1 MTRGIDKVAANALRH
16 FEKVLHPQAVRIFTP
31 FTQPVPID
39 SCKVT
44 PALKRFLV
52 AYEPKVEANGLFP
65 HQANFLKAYC
75 KDGDQ
80 NFIITTATGSGK
92 SLCFLAWVFDQ
103 LAKDK
108 DATALLCF
116 PTQALMWGQ
125 AERLV
130 RLSEPKSLAY
140 PCGQPTPYGG
150 TVKVGRDAVGWT
162 IWHGKGMG
170 ATFDRV
176 MHEHENGSSF
186 ASARIRIAT
195 LDKAHWSLFASR
207 ESKNFV
213 ARLQCL
219 VIDEA
224 HTYDGVFGANVH
236 YFLKRVYLAREILG
250 QQRPGLF
257 LASATLSSARQFAAT
272 LLSVDGDAE
281 ITHIEDSTKQRL
293 DLIPTADVPK
303 ALADPPD
310 DGLLRIVLLLND
322 QAGDVSLVPFMG
334 NEKEIGTDVNAIY
347 FSQSKYMSKRL
358 KMDLESK
365 RHSRSHVI
373 YDADLPPKDRREME
387 RRLNDPAVHGTTVLA
402 TSALELGVDIEG
414 LDVCFM
420 DQIPPRRA
428 DLLQRIGR
436 VGRRQDRP
444 GLVLLRVGAEP
455 HDQAIL
461 EDPLAAFRL
470 DLSRPMPIP
479 VHLEMLKWRHMLAAF
494 SEWIRSIKYRDFTWD
509 QFNGALENHFGE
521 APTYQDL
528 KSLFEERYSAL
539 VDMGESQWVHKGFRA
554 SASQGKIPLLEGD
567 REVARIEDIALFRDA
582 HPEAVFLGHDLNRY
596 RVVGYDEDW
605 KKAVW
610 EHPDSDTLLWKWL
623 RAVKAVKVRRENKR
637 VTTRGSWEEGF
648 TLYEVRPLDDSRDR
662 PKKGRFEFG
671 IWDYSRKWQGY
682 TEIDL
687 ETQGKR
693 KVSLAE
699 VSERFKKALQRGER
713 FPYLH
718 EFSYRTF
725 GWEWD
730 FGALPLGKMDVR
742 AQEALGEL
750 AGSILEHFVADAV
763 QSRVDDLGVKLDLP
777 GHCLQVLD
785 ATPGGN
791 GLSEALLTEDRMDA
805 AFQTCTRTLGKFS
818 GKGGKARFEA
828 YVLAL
833 CHQAAGHS
841 AEEVLNVVRELHLR
855 WAR

>member
-1 MTRGIDKVAANALRH
+1 MTRPIEKVAANALRH

-31 FTQPVPID
+31 FNHPVPID

-44 PALKRFLV
+44 PALKQFLV
-52 AYEPKVEANGLFP
+52 AYEPRVKSNGLFP
-65 HQANFLKAYC
+65 HQADFLKAYC
-75 KDGDQ
+75 KDGDGRQ

-92 SLCFLAWVFDQ
+92 SLCFWAWVFDQ
-103 LAKDK
+103 LTKDK
-108 DATALLCF
+108 RATALLCF
-116 PTQALMWGQ
+116 PTQALMWAQ

-130 RLSEPKSLAY
+130 RLSEPTSLAH
-140 PCGQPTPYGG
+140 PCGEQTPYGG
-150 TVKVGRDAVGWT
+150 TVEVGRDAVGWT
-162 IWHGKGMG
+162 IWHGKGMAG
-170 ATFDRV
+170 SIDKA
-176 MHEHENGSSF
+176 MHEHEKSSSF

-207 ESKNFV
+207 ENKDFV

-250 QQRPGLF
+250 KRRPGLF
-257 LASATLSSARQFAAT
+257 LASATLSCARQFAAT
-272 LLSVDGDAE
+272 MLSVDGDTE

-293 DLIPTADVPK
+293 DLIPMADVPK
-303 ALADPPD
+303 ALANPPS

-322 QAGDVSLVPFMG
+322 QAGEVSLLPFMG

-347 FSQSKYMSKRL
+347 FSQNKYLSKRL
-358 KMDLESK
+358 KMDLEAKPHK
-365 RHSRSHVI
+365 RLHVI
-373 YDADLPPKDRREME
+373 YDADLPPKDRRERE
-387 RRLNDPAVHGTTVLA
+387 RQLNDPAVHGTTVLA

-420 DQIPPRRA
+420 DHIPPRRA

-494 SEWIRSIKYRDFTWD
+494 KEWMSSLKFRDYSWD
-509 QFNGALENHFGE
+509 DFNQALERHFGE
-521 APTYQDL
+521 APTYQEL
-528 KSLFEERYSAL
+528 NSLFEDRYSAL
-539 VDMGESQWVHKGFRA
+539 VDMGDKQWVHKGFRA
-554 SASQGKIPLLEGD
+554 GASQGKIPLMEGD

-596 RVVGYDEDW
+596 RVVGYDEGW
-605 KKAVW
+605 KKAIW

-623 RAVKAVKVRRENKR
+623 RAVETVQVRRESKR
-637 VTTRGSWEEGF
+637 VTTRGSWKEGF
-648 TLYEVRPLDDSRDR
+648 GLYEVRPLDGSRDR

-671 IWDYSRKWQGY
+671 IWDYSREWQGY

-687 ETQGKR
+687 ETQQKR
-693 KVSLAE
+693 KVSLAD
-699 VSERFKKALQRGER
+699 VTHRFKQALQRGEH

-718 EFSYRTF
+718 TFSYRTL

-730 FGALPLGKMDVR
+730 FGKMNGREPESLG
-742 AQEALGEL
+742 QL
-750 AGSILEHFVADAV
+750 AGSILEHFLADAV
-763 QSRVDDLGVKLDLP
+763 QSRADDLIVKLDLP
-777 GHCLQVLD
+777 GHRLQVLD

-791 GLSEALLTEDRMDA
+791 GLSEALLTEGRMDA
-805 AFQTCTRTLGKFS
+805 AFQTCARTLNKFS

-841 AEEVLNVVRELHLR
+841 AEEVMNVVRELHLR
-855 WAR
+855 WAG

>member
-1 MTRGIDKVAANALRH
+1 MTQGIEKVAANALRH
-16 FEKVLHPQAVRIFTP
+16 FKKVLHPQAVRIFTP
-31 FTQPVPID
+31 FTHPVPID

-65 HQANFLKAYC
+65 HQADFLKAYC
-75 KDGDQ
+75 KENDQ

-176 MHEHENGSSF
+176 MDEQEKSSSF
-186 ASARIRIAT
+186 NFARIRIAT
-195 LDKAHWSLFASR
+195 LDKAHWSLFRSR
-207 ESKNFV
+207 ENKAFV
-213 ARLQCL
+213 ARLRCL
-219 VIDEA
+219 LLDEA

-236 YFLKRVYLAREILG
+236 YFLKRVYLASEILG
-250 QQRPGLF
+250 KRRPGLF

-272 LLSVDGDAE
+272 LLSVDADSE
-281 ITHIEDSTKQRL
+281 IRHIEDSTKQRL

-303 ALADPPD
+303 SLANSPS

-322 QAGDVSLVPFMG
+322 LVGDVSLQPFMG

-347 FSQSKYMSKRL
+347 FSQSKYMSKWL
-358 KMDLESK
+358 KMNLEGK

-373 YDADLPPKDRREME
+373 YDADLPPKKRREME
-387 RRLNDPAVHGTTVLA
+387 RMLNDPAVHGTTVLA

-414 LDVCFM
+414 LDVCLM

-455 HDQAIL
+455 HDQSIL
-461 EDPLAAFRL
+461 ENPLAAFRL
-470 DLSRPMPIP
+470 DQSRPMPVP

-494 SEWIRSIKYRDFTWD
+494 MEWMSSIKYRDFTWD
-509 QFNGALENHFGE
+509 QFNEALQQQFGE
-521 APTYQDL
+521 APTYGDL
-528 KSLFEERYSAL
+528 KSLFDERYRAL
-539 VDMGESQWVHKGFRA
+539 VDMTGNWVHRGFRA

-567 REVARIEDIALFRDA
+567 VEVARIEDIALFRDA

-623 RAVKAVKVRRENKR
+623 RAVKAVQVRRERRR
-637 VTTRGSWEEGF
+637 VTTRGSWDEGF
-648 TLYEVRPLDDSRDR
+648 TLYEVRALDDSRDR

-687 ETQGKR
+687 DTQEKR

-699 VSERFKKALQRGER
+699 VSERFKQAVQRGER

-718 EFSYRTF
+718 EFSYRTL

-730 FGALPLGKMDVR
+730 FGNIPLAKMDVR
-742 AQEALGEL
+742 AQQSLGEL
-750 AGSILEHFVADAV
+750 TGSILEHFVADAV
-763 QSRVDDLGVKLDLP
+763 QSRVDDVGVKLDLP
-777 GHCLQVLD
+777 DHRLQVLD

-791 GLSEALLTEDRMDA
+791 GLSEALLTEGRMEA
-805 AFQTCTRTLGKFS
+805 AFQNCTRNLGKFS
-818 GKGGKARFEA
+818 GKGGKTRFEA

-833 CHQAAGHS
+833 CHQSASHS

-855 WAR
+855 WTR

>member
-1 MTRGIDKVAANALRH
+1 MTRGIENVAANALQH

-31 FTQPVPID
+31 FTNPVPLA
-39 SCKVT
+39 SCKIT
-44 PALKRFLV
+44 PALKRFLT

-65 HQANFLKAYC
+65 HQADFLKAYC
-75 KDGDQ
+75 KDSDQ
-80 NFIITTATGSGK
+80 NFIVTTATGSGK

-130 RLSEPKSLAY
+130 RLSEPITLAY
-140 PCGQPTPYGG
+140 PGRQATPYGG
-150 TVKVGRDAVGWT
+150 RVKVGSDAVGWT

-176 MHEHENGSSF
+176 MDEHEKSDAFKF
-186 ASARIRIAT
+186 ARMRIAT
-195 LDKAHWSLFASR
+195 LDKAHWSLFQSR
-207 ESKNFV
+207 ENKQFV
-213 ARLQCL
+213 ARLRCL
-219 VIDEA
+219 LLDEA

-250 QQRPGLF
+250 KPRPGLF

-272 LLSVDGDAE
+272 LLSVDDESE
-281 ITHIEDSTKQRL
+281 ITHIEDSTKQHL

-303 ALADPPD
+303 VLAAPPS
-310 DGLLRIVLLLND
+310 DGLLRIVLLLNN
-322 QAGDVSLVPFMG
+322 QAEEVSLLPFMG

-358 KMDLESK
+358 KMELEGK
-365 RHSRSHVI
+365 RHKRSHVI

-387 RRLNDPAVHGTTVLA
+387 RRLNDPTVRGTTVLA

-414 LDVCFM
+414 LDVCLM
-420 DQIPPRRA
+420 DEIPPRRA

-444 GLVLLRVGAEP
+444 GLVLLRVAAEP
-455 HDQAIL
+455 HDQSIL

-479 VHLEMLKWRHMLAAF
+479 VHLELLKWRHMLAAF
-494 SEWIRSIKYRDFTWD
+494 TEWMSSIKYRDFTWD
-509 QFNGALENHFGE
+509 DFNDALLRHFGE
-521 APTYQDL
+521 APTYGDL
-528 KSLFEERYSAL
+528 KNLFDERYSAL
-539 VDMGESQWVHKGFRA
+539 VDMTGNWVHRGFRA

-567 REVARIEDIALFRDA
+567 REVARIEDIDLFRDA
-582 HPEAVFLGHDLNRY
+582 HPEAVFLGHDLKRY
-596 RVVGYDEDW
+596 RVVGYNEDW

-623 RAVKAVKVRRENKR
+623 RAVKAVQVRRESKK

-648 TLYEVRPLDDSRDR
+648 SLYEVRTLEDAKNR
-662 PKKGRFEFG
+662 PRKGQFEFG

-687 ETQGKR
+687 QTQGKR
-693 KVSLAE
+693 KVALAE
-699 VSERFKKALQRGER
+699 VSKRFKEAVERGEE

-730 FGALPLGKMDVR
+730 FGALSLGKSDVQ
-742 AQEALGEL
+742 AQESLGEL
-750 AGSILEHFVADAV
+750 TGSILEHFIADAV
-763 QSRVDDLGVKLDLP
+763 QSRVDDIGVKLALP
-777 GHCLQVLD
+777 GHRLQVLD

-791 GLSEALLTEDRMDA
+791 GLSEALLTEARMDA
-805 AFQTCTRTLGKFS
+805 AFETCLRTLGKFS
-818 GKGGKARFEA
+818 GKGGKSRFEA

-833 CHQAAGHS
+833 CHQAASHS
-841 AEEVLNVVRELHLR
+841 AEEVVNVIRQLHLR
-855 WAR
+855 WTK

>member
-1 MTRGIDKVAANALRH
+1 MLRGIDKVAAKALQH

-31 FTQPVPID
+31 FTNPVPLS
-39 SCKVT
+39 SCKLT
-44 PALKRFLV
+44 PALKRFLA
-52 AYEPKVEANGLFP
+52 AYEPKVETSGLFP
-65 HQANFLKAYC
+65 HQADFLKAYC

-80 NFIITTATGSGK
+80 NFIVTTATGSGK

-103 LAKDK
+103 LAKEK

-130 RLSEPKSLAY
+130 RLSDPKSLAR
-140 PCGQPTPYGG
+140 PGGRPAPYGG
-150 TVKVGRDAVGWT
+150 AVKVGRDSVGWT
-162 IWHGKGMG
+162 IWHGKGIG
-170 ATFDRV
+170 ATFDCV
-176 MHEHENGSSF
+176 MDEHEKSSAF
-186 ASARIRIAT
+186 ATARVRIAT
-195 LDKAHWSLFASR
+195 LDKAHWSLFASP
-207 ESKNFV
+207 ENKNFV
-213 ARLQCL
+213 ARLRCL
-219 VIDEA
+219 LLDEA

-236 YFLKRVYLAREILG
+236 YFLKRVYLAREVLG
-250 QQRPGLF
+250 KQRPGLF

-272 LLSVDGDAE
+272 LLSVDGDDE
-281 ITHIEDSTKQRL
+281 VTHIEDSTKQRL

-303 ALADPPD
+303 VLADPPG

-322 QAGDVSLVPFMG
+322 QAGDVSLLPFMG
-334 NEKEIGTDVNAIY
+334 NEKEIGADVNAIY

-358 KMDLESK
+358 KLELEGK
-365 RHSRSHVI
+365 RHKRSHVI

-387 RRLNDPAVHGTTVLA
+387 RRLNDPAVRGTTVLA

-414 LDVCFM
+414 LDVCLM

-455 HDQAIL
+455 HDQSIL
-461 EDPLAAFRL
+461 ENPRAAFRL
-470 DLSRPMPIP
+470 DQSRPMPVP

-494 SEWIRSIKYRDFTWD
+494 SEWMKSLKYRDFTWD
-509 QFNGALENHFGE
+509 QFNEAMERHFGE
-521 APTYQDL
+521 APTYQEL
-528 KSLFEERYSAL
+528 KSLFADRYSAL
-539 VDMGESQWVHKGFRA
+539 VDMSGNWVHRGFRA
-554 SASQGKIPLLEGD
+554 SASQGKIPLREGD

-623 RAVKAVKVRRENKR
+623 RAVKAVQVRRESRR
-637 VTTRGSWEEGF
+637 VTTRGSWDESF
-648 TLYEVRPLDDSRDR
+648 TLYEVRALDDSRER
-662 PKKGRFEFG
+662 PRKGKFEFG

-687 ETQGKR
+687 ATQAKR
-693 KVSLAE
+693 KVTLAQ
-699 VSERFKKALQRGER
+699 VSGRFKEAIQRGER

-718 EFSYRTF
+718 EFSYRTL
-725 GWEWD
+725 GWEWY
-730 FGALPLGKMDVR
+730 FGALPLGKTDV
-742 AQEALGEL
+742 QTQGSLGQL
-750 AGSILEHFVADAV
+750 TGSILEHFVADAA
-763 QSRVDDLGVKLDLP
+763 QSRVDDFGVNLELP
-777 GHCLQVLD
+777 GLRLQVLD

-791 GLSEALLTEDRMDA
+791 GLSEALLTEGRMEA
-805 AFQTCTRTLGKFS
+805 AFQTCIRTLGKFS
-818 GKGGKARFEA
+818 GKGGKARFKA
-828 YVLAL
+828 YVLGL
-833 CHQAAGHS
+833 CHQAASHS
-841 AEEVLNVVRELHLR
+841 AEEVLNVVGELHLR
-855 WAR
+855 WTK